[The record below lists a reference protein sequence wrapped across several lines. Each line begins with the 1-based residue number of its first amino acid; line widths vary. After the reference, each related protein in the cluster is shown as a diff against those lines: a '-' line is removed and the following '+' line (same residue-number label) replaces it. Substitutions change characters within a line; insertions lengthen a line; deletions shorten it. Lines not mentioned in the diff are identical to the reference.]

1 MATIPRP
8 IPSDIAFTP
17 TVKAFQQRKGSRH
30 AYARMEQSRGWPNA
44 ITPEL
49 QGFIACLLYTS
60 PSPRD

>member
-30 AYARMEQSRGWPNA
+30 AYARMEQSRG
-44 ITPEL
+44 
-49 QGFIACLLYTS
+49 CLLYTS